1 VKLMEKDDG
10 DIIRGLGFVTLYS
23 AYLEEHIDALL
34 SLLEH
39 IEKYGEDKQR
49 WPISSKIRHAKKVLS
64 SIDNNE
70 FPELKPNLD
79 ICLSLFEHRNELIH
93 GRIYSNYPRQR
104 SILKSGRPNIPDRE
118 VDSAELY
125 KLANGF
131 DNLKVAIYRPT
142 IFKIPRA
149 INSYLKQQVGKH
161 KTENRKQE
169 TKNA

>member
-1 VKLMEKDDG
+1 MEKDDG

-49 WPISSKIRHAKKVLS
+49 WPISRKINHAKTILS
-64 SIDNNE
+64 RIDNHE
-70 FPELKPNLD
+70 FHELIPNLD
-79 ICLSLFEHRNELIH
+79 KCLSLFEHRNELIH
-93 GRIYSNYPRQR
+93 GLMYSNHPRQGH
-104 SILKSGRPNIPDRE
+104 ILKSGRKNIPDRE
-118 VDSAELY
+118 VGSSELY
-125 KLANGF
+125 NLANGF
-131 DNLKVAIYRPT
+131 DNLRVTIYRPT

-149 INSYLKQQVGKH
+149 INSYLNQQVGKH

-169 TKNA
+169 TKDA